1 MRDQLNTLRDH
12 DRADLVLAI
21 VAACQVASLDAGTN
35 EETVERYAGHLK
47 RDAAWARAGLEL
59 LRKRGALFPGGG
71 PLRCPHIMAA
81 VRIISGTLKNH
92 VDGSFWQFV
101 DVLRQLARDTIGN
114 PRGLSWLLEDSQVL
128 ALAFY
133 RDPSNKATLFAPVVD
148 AILAHC
154 LKASHSIER
163 RDGSHLLSRL
173 VAHRVLTAD
182 LLRPHFSIV
191 KSWVEAADG
200 QNAAAIAGVVNNLYN
215 ESKDGAAELVARID
229 PAKVAALLATA
240 RPSDTYSWGYLIGRL
255 WMAGKKTW
263 KERLKAALPHDKI
276 VSLISRFT
284 PDEVGGLSELLQN
297 LGAIDLD
304 FGEHCLDCSIDVLR
318 LAYERDPIDA
328 FTETRGAA
336 LLLSGPPSFHRQK
349 TLPKGAERLQEN
361 SGWASTGNRPRWD
374 LHPAIWHMARL
385 RRIT

>member
-1 MRDQLNTLRDH
+1 MQATNPPSPFAFQRKCRCECSRREFRRRRHDVLPIVRHFDSAVGDAYHQFSLERRIDDAEKAGTPWEFTYILRGAWETMRDQLNTLRDH

-133 RDPSNKATLFAPVVD
+133 RDPSNKATLFA
-148 AILAHC
+148 
-154 LKASHSIER
+154 R
-163 RDGSHLLSRL
+163 
-173 VAHRVLTAD
+173 
-182 LLRPHFSIV
+182 
-191 KSWVEAADG
+191 
-200 QNAAAIAGVVNNLYN
+200 
-215 ESKDGAAELVARID
+215 
-229 PAKVAALLATA
+229 
-240 RPSDTYSWGYLIGRL
+240 RL
-255 WMAGKKTW
+255 WMRSSPT
-263 KERLKAALPHDKI
+263 
-276 VSLISRFT
+276 V
-284 PDEVGGLSELLQN
+284 
-297 LGAIDLD
+297 
-304 FGEHCLDCSIDVLR
+304 
-318 LAYERDPIDA
+318 
-328 FTETRGAA
+328 
-336 LLLSGPPSFHRQK
+336 
-349 TLPKGAERLQEN
+349 
-361 SGWASTGNRPRWD
+361 
-374 LHPAIWHMARL
+374 
-385 RRIT
+385 